1 MDVSPSPPDLESR
14 GIPGFVCTPPEQ
26 IGKAGEEAMAAEENG
41 GADRVT
47 IGVCVMEKK
56 VGISPSLVCL
66 IFLVFH
72 VIFRRIAH
80 GAGS

>member
-26 IGKAGEEAMAAEENG
+26 IGKVGEEAMAAEENG

-56 VGISPSLVCL
+56 VRVLGQKFRVSRVGRNARVVACL
-66 IFLVFH
+66 AQI
-72 VIFRRIAH
+72 I
-80 GAGS
+80 